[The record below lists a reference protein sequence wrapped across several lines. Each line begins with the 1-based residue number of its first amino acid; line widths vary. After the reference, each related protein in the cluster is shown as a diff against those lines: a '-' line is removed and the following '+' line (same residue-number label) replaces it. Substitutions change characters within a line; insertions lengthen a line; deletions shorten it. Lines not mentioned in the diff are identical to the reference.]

1 MDGTLLIL
9 NGLISVALVSVC
21 NVKGE
26 AFQEAPDYLVLLLL
40 VKVLLFHFEHWSV
53 LTPLCPDLG
62 DIFLNLFLNEHGFDE

>member
-1 MDGTLLIL
+1 MYGTLLIL

-40 VKVLLFHFEHWSV
+40 VKVLLFRFEHRSV
-53 LTPLCPDLG
+53 LSPLCPDLG
-62 DIFLNLFLNEHGFDE
+62 YVLLDLFLNEHGFNE

>member
-40 VKVLLFHFEHWSV
+40 VKVLLFRFEHWSV